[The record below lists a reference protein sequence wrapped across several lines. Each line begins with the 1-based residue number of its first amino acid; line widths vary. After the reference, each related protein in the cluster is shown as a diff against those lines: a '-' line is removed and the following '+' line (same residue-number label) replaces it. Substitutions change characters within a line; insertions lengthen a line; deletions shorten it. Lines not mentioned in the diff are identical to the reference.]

1 MKIMKI
7 KIQKYSVEKHELTAK
22 QSPEKQGAQKRID
35 VLEYGQRPIAP
46 AAIVR
51 TVKQT

>member
-1 MKIMKI
+1 MEIMKI
-7 KIQKYSVEKHELTAK
+7 KSQKNPVEKHELTAK
-22 QSPEKQGAQKRID
+22 QSPEKQGAQKR
-35 VLEYGQRPIAP
+35 QRPIAP